1 MGPEVPMD
9 SKRSPKG
16 PPCVPG
22 RPGLALVPGVPFS
35 GALGKRSRQI
45 LLSPTNT
52 LDHSLCPS
60 RYSLTFCL
68 HTGAERGEQGVE
80 GGGIQR
86 LILGR

>member
-35 GALGKRSRQI
+35 GALGKGSRQI

-52 LDHSLCPS
+52 PGP
-60 RYSLTFCL
+60 LTLPFQVL
-68 HTGAERGEQGVE
+68 PDFLAPHRGRAGGAG
-80 GGGIQR
+80 
-86 LILGR
+86 